1 MEFIRTARQAEEN
14 VAAVMR
20 RLGYSDADVT
30 GTGPDAGIDV
40 VSSTALAQVK
50 WQGAVVGRPELQRLV
65 GARGR
70 DTEKSLLFFT
80 ASGFSQAAVDYAED
94 LEIALFLYDPTG
106 LPTPQNLLAHK
117 IVQRMRLTGPES
129 DVSASGDVAVP
140 PVEPTEEEAAA
151 EIVAIMNELSV
162 EKFNSLNVEMRVS
175 VQLSYWNA
183 IVVADR
189 LQEKFDNPKLAE
201 RYDQK
206 FEEDYNLRIQE
217 EQHRQAERENGYGI
231 KPKRAFV
238 DYSEQKIV
246 QNRKFSNPFHPERS
260 RRLKN
265 RYSIETSLNPLYR
278 THYLLMPFKYDS
290 AGRCFAYDPDRG
302 TYEAF
307 DRRYRKFIDSYVS
320 NMEKRDGQSDAAAE
334 VMRRRAAALRDL

>member
-1 MEFIRTARQAEEN
+1 MDFIRTARQAEEN

-30 GTGPDAGIDV
+30 GVGPDAGVDV

-70 DTEKSLLFFT
+70 DTKKSLLFFT

-106 LPTPQNLLAHK
+106 SPIPQNLLAHK

-140 PVEPTEEEAAA
+140 PVEPSEAEAAA
-151 EIVAIMNELSV
+151 EIVAIINELSV
-162 EKFNSLNVEMRVS
+162 EKFNSLDVEMRIS
-175 VQLSYWNA
+175 IQLSYWDA

-217 EQHRQAERENGYGI
+217 EQRRQEEREKEYGI
-231 KPKRAFV
+231 KPKRSYGDF
-238 DYSEQKIV
+238 SEHLRV
-246 QNRKFSNPFHPERS
+246 QNRTFSNPFHPERS

-265 RYSIETSLNPLYR
+265 RYSVETPFNPLHR

-290 AGRCFAYDPDRG
+290 NGRCYAYDPGRG

-307 DRRYRKFIDSYVS
+307 DRRYRKFINSYV
-320 NMEKRDGQSDAAAE
+320 NEQDKRGRQTDAAAE
-334 VMRRRAAALRDL
+334 AMRRRAAALRDL